1 MDTPVDGFHH
11 VKLPVADLA
20 RSRDWYARVLGLQ
33 THIEFVEEGE
43 LMGVAMRDP
52 GGTVDLALRHDPA
65 RAAALAGF
73 DPLALRVPTSAALRA
88 WQQRLEDLGEPYG
101 GIVTGHAGTVLVGLR
116 DPDGIEV
123 RLYLPAEANPEGESL
138 DAAHHGGGSSDMAHR
153 EPRDQG

>member
-1 MDTPVDGFHH
+1 MDTAIGGFHH

-33 THIEFVEEGE
+33 THIEFIENGV

-52 GGTVDLALRHDPA
+52 GGTIDLALRHDPV

-73 DPLALRVPTSAALRA
+73 DPVALLVPAQAALDA
-88 WQQRLEDLGEPYG
+88 WLRRLDDLGEPHG
-101 GIVTGHAGTVLVGLR
+101 GIITGHAGRVLAGLH

-123 RLYLPAEANPEGESL
+123 RLYLPAGAAPEG
-138 DAAHHGGGSSDMAHR
+138 DR
-153 EPRDQG
+153 